1 MAATA
6 FGNAIE
12 FMHRLGVFDVVL
24 PFLLVFSLVFAFL
37 EKTKV
42 LGTDIYISDDTKQK
56 YQIPRK
62 NMNSM
67 IAFVTAFFVVASTKL
82 VALISQIMSQIVLV
96 LILVF
101 SFTLVVGA
109 FRKEEEQGFGLDKG
123 WATAFMIITAI
134 AIAFIFLNALGWLD
148 AVFNFFN
155 GFWGSDATASI
166 ILIALIIGFIAFI
179 TADRKPSSNKKAEGS
194 K

>member
-1 MAATA
+1 MTATA

-42 LGTDIYISDDTKQK
+42 LGTDVYISDDSKKHQL
-56 YQIPRK
+56 PRK

-96 LILVF
+96 LLLVF

-109 FRKEEEQGFGLDKG
+109 FRKEEEQGYGLEKG
-123 WATAFMIITAI
+123 WATAFMVITGI
-134 AIAFIFLNALGWLD
+134 AITFIFLNALGWLD
-148 AVFNFFN
+148 AIFNFFN

-166 ILIALIIGFIAFI
+166 ILIALIIGFIAFV
-179 TADRKPSSNKKAEGS
+179 TADRKPSGNKKAEGS